1 MPCAGHVCDRTF
13 VQRGVVRR
21 GCAQRSSG
29 RVQVVARSCKAAA
42 SEMAWHQ
49 MSFVPVEDYRDVVAA
64 ARKVFGVEGLV
75 DVADEVQ
82 DEFQGF
88 VASAEGVGGVEE
100 EGSLLI

>member
-1 MPCAGHVCDRTF
+1 VRIKAEAVEFACDRRVPDRVEVCALGF
-13 VQRGVVRR
+13 V
-21 GCAQRSSG
+21 A
-29 RVQVVARSCKAAA
+29 
-42 SEMAWHQ
+42 
-49 MSFVPVEDYRDVVAA
+49 VEDYRDVVAA
-64 ARKVFGVEGLV
+64 ARQVFGVEGLV